1 MKRHNK
7 IGILL
12 GLPTEDDIQLQHLF
26 STVAT
31 ICDPFTQPEEN
42 ENSIL
47 SLDCLSDV
55 LIALSYTYFKNHAID
70 EEDENLRNPNIH
82 SVSICPLSAV
92 LYAFKIYSGI
102 IKR

>member
-1 MKRHNK
+1 MKPHNK
-7 IGILL
+7 IRILL
-12 GLPTEDDIQLQHLF
+12 GLPEDDIQLQHLF

-55 LIALSYTYFKNHAID
+55 LIRITIYIFQK
-70 EEDENLRNPNIH
+70 
-82 SVSICPLSAV
+82 PLN
-92 LYAFKIYSGI
+92 
-102 IKR
+102 R